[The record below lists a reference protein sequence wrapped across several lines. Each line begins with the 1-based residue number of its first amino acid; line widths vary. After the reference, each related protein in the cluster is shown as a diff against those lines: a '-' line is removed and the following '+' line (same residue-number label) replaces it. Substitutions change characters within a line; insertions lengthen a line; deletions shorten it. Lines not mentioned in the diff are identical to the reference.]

1 MEIHVETRLL
11 TNYVQ
16 TLSTLIGQIISKLTH
31 DAKSD
36 INVNLFRVDKFH
48 VKSCFRSVYAVN
60 QKHFSK
66 MWMRSDEPTFSI
78 FFFSNRFLE
87 NAS

>member
-16 TLSTLIGQIISKLTH
+16 TLNTLIDQIIFKLTH

-36 INVNLFRVDKFH
+36 INVNLVRVDKFH
-48 VKSCFRSVYAVN
+48 AV
-60 QKHFSK
+60 
-66 MWMRSDEPTFSI
+66 RCEPKKVFK
-78 FFFSNRFLE
+78 NV
-87 NAS
+87 NA